1 MEDEDILGVDPFID
15 LSIED
20 REDKLTILADRL
32 KRAQGTSSSNF
43 QIGDIQGIIPGLNQ
57 KQFQDAVTWG
67 NTYNRGRYEQG
78 DELNSKF
85 SNLFPELEGVQF
97 PEYANNNGAID
108 VVNKQTNPENA
119 QGKWGKIQTAVDK
132 GTEMYNNQEVDG
144 IISNPNLMPEGTS
157 ESVKKNLIQYGQV
170 LRQTDPKFT
179 ENYSKDLADGED
191 YFSDPQSSYEFVK
204 QARNFQGTK
213 FKVNA
218 LRYVAKNYDTNL
230 YDYVERNADFFKYM
244 PELREDEE
252 FMKMYKGHEDM
263 ATEYQNHLKTNFG
276 DLYAQEGRDTLQT
289 LRLSGAMGPGLGG
302 VPGGGPGYL
311 DTSIMVGLGATVASF
326 GNFFGGMVEFFGKH
340 GDVINPGAYL
350 ADKVMRSGKSDD
362 ELAII
367 DAKDAQLDRQIES
380 VADNVSHF
388 FSSDNWKD
396 TAIGQFAYI
405 PDQVAGASLA
415 DNPMYILPMT
425 LKTVGEMAP
434 AIVAAAYTGG
444 GSVIAS
450 GAIMG
455 GDQFFKSYHQTNKEA
470 RELGVDPEDA
480 EALAL
485 SIGIVTG
492 GTGAI
497 FNNPL
502 ARRGVTA
509 MMGIR
514 NKATKEAVKVLA
526 NSGSRQAAIKAG
538 TYAYIKEV
546 GSEELEE
553 IGQGSFENY
562 QKYKY
567 DQRSPEPVYGVD
579 KFMGKEEFVNTLILT
594 ATATTLMASPNLGV
608 SSTQMEK
615 EAWTTAGLD
624 YKNFEKSVQKELK
637 KKNPSF
643 TQETAEGM
651 LDKARQ
657 YENIV
662 KPLKDA
668 GTPMGQIVEEAAL
681 VYDEMNSPAP
691 ETPEGKAE
699 VAEKKADI
707 KSGMPK
713 AGSIVDGGKVVSV
726 IESVGDSKTDKELS
740 DKLDNIK
747 SRTFK
752 MKRVTLETLYET
764 NKEFKQFVDENPD
777 MEYDGKQK
785 NAPAVID
792 QEGNV
797 LDGMKRMAAAYNRG
811 QKQIR
816 VFNEQEV
823 KVSKEQQTEVDKEL
837 DLLLTPPLSPE
848 GDPEVDP
855 ETGEVDVLGK
865 IKKIANHFERV
876 FKGSAV
882 TLDQKTF
889 DERAREV
896 GLDPTKNKG
905 FRDRKTNQI
914 YINPALAT
922 LDTPIHEFAHIWE
935 DMLAEKN
942 PEAHKKAMALIKG
955 TKFHKDAVKNGY
967 GDRALNEALVQAI
980 GEKSAKIFK
989 DPKRQ
994 SEFDKVVAQVK
1005 EMIKSALNL
1014 PTDTDFDIQTTSLDA
1029 LINSS
1034 ADKIMSATNI
1044 DPNAKNESI
1053 DIDAIDAQR
1062 YRNPERD
1069 AISDFKALQEK
1080 LKSDPTLAELT
1091 PVMKDGKY
1099 QFKKTKSGK
1108 FQVKIQGQSYSLVNG
1123 INKHLEGSVEEKID
1137 QIGDK
1142 IVDEFNANKD
1152 VPEVVKGLGW
1162 YKDLHI
1168 SMRNTFGG
1176 RTNFFGRLLGATS
1189 AQTDVTQ
1196 NYKYATQALEAFSK
1210 GAYDSYIEEYKDF
1223 IDRVEQFENEE
1234 ELNEF
1239 FNEYKGRAVNAL
1251 KKQGKTAYSES
1262 RLKPDPKDINETK
1275 RKLLNLYPKA
1285 NPLFRTDNPTKLYG
1299 INSPATAK
1307 VLAGIWLKQTQQSKT
1322 NNFYENVVGMTT
1334 NPTIDL
1340 WAARTIRRMI
1350 FDGKV
1355 DRYRIAER
1363 AEQGVDERVYAADA
1377 GGVSDYQLAEG
1388 VIINAS
1394 EKLGMDPDDLQA
1406 YLWFAEKDLWLKKGW
1421 SKGNAASKGDF
1432 RQEAGKSD
1440 ITRYYLGLSTER
1452 DQYTDPVLESKENL
1466 DIIEEERQS
1475 IQNDLREGDLVSLK
1489 VNKTQG
1495 QYLIYPERSFD
1506 AEMIVKSGQDMTP
1519 VLKRALESAKKHE
1532 QESVFLSEVLP
1543 IDERMDP
1550 ESVERELAKR
1560 PNARPAVEMQ
1570 FRTPMSFEEASTF
1583 ARENLDKEG
1592 VQLGPIKSDISGYT
1606 FITNEAGDKVLGV
1619 KYQFVP
1625 EFLFENEE
1633 DITDEN
1639 VMQAV
1644 SDWSD
1649 SASETKLN
1657 LENNE
1662 NVLYFYNHYVDTF
1675 VAHNNQYNEIL
1686 NNIENGSKDL
1696 FKGTSKTRTKEYFQ
1710 SKGRKFESGQ
1720 NSPDID
1726 AQRQQD
1732 EGDRSRFSGTV
1743 PTDDGGS
1750 LSGVEQRRIDKQGLP
1765 DRLTTFLSTLSD
1777 KGADVSKLL
1786 YGIKTYSQR
1795 VDGKELSTAEARLVL
1810 NKFMGTKGFK
1820 QRGFEENSVEKG
1832 KNDDEGKAEVY
1843 DWVNENPNYYET
1855 MSMQETMEDII
1866 DQVHK
1871 EPGGFENEGVIKDL
1885 LKKNPTVRELPRIQ
1899 LARQA
1904 ALHHYGLK
1912 VSRLRS
1918 EGASQAEIDSAL
1930 ETMSNIERELAT
1942 DGTASGQ
1949 ASAMLRSWTAQTS
1962 ATLIDRVEIAMEKF
1976 NENFDDTGKFGHF
1989 INRLF
1994 GGRKNKLES
2003 TTLSPEQR
2011 KKIEKLHEIIKEAPE
2026 NSELA
2031 NIAMRSMYK
2040 YMDSVVPSYS
2050 MQDTFFAL
2058 QYAAMLSG
2066 ASTHLLN
2073 ATSGSANIVLQPL
2086 LDMSR
2091 IDRIFTGGYLNFIRK
2106 IGGGS
2111 NRRGASQGYNMAMD
2125 ILKNGA
2131 RVDKYQGSE
2140 TTNESGQYNVLETT
2154 EFKGGKMNPYNYYKY
2169 VGRLLNSTDRF
2180 ISKVGYEGRYYNYLL
2195 EQLQKDGVPRSEVR
2209 QKASDLY
2216 LATEVK
2222 QHAKDQM
2229 EEIMQKLREV
2239 DPDTDFSNIE
2249 VVRARELM
2257 HEAMAKRYSEDFVNK
2272 SDAELEVMKEKE
2284 GFDGSIEEFKE
2295 FMKALKEAEIKGIS
2309 IDAGLASDAQVFI
2322 DQRAGGKFLTHP
2334 IANVANWIRQQSND
2348 PGRSFAAK
2356 VAIKSFV
2363 PFTSIIGSIGEYM
2376 IDVTPGIGL
2385 ARAYIADDGLGDK
2398 GTRMRD
2404 EQLSRAY
2411 FGTMS
2416 FMGLAALAAMAYED
2430 DDDDPFFEVSGG
2442 GYNNG
2447 NQYTRSDMK
2456 NAPLPPYTVRVG
2468 RMTMDYR
2475 NIIPL
2480 SIPLA
2485 IIGNYMETLKMTG
2498 GKGEVFDDMLFRTL
2512 IAYGNSA
2519 NLIMDSSVLTSIK
2532 DMTEAVTSNFT
2543 GRGTQYDAN
2552 QVGPSDSQKGFERI
2566 MKSGIRSVGGTLL
2579 RPLPQNAN
2587 LFKQATKILDA
2598 NSYSA
2603 GDVKNSLLYA
2613 AGLSQIFGQP
2623 KIDSFG
2629 EEAKS
2634 YPGETVIPYT
2644 HWLGLRGEDPRWAF
2658 LDKHNAYPGK
2668 IQNRPIRIGRNLRVL
2683 EPEELYQHQK
2693 STGEFFSK
2701 MLTKY
2706 MNGAGK
2712 RDRDVL
2718 TYTGKSKSIQKII
2731 IGRMWA
2737 GAQAKSRYKNK
2748 KIWKNT
2754 VID

>member
-1 MEDEDILGVDPFID
+1 MEDEDILGVDPFVD
-15 LSIED
+15 LSTEEKED
-20 REDKLTILADRL
+20 QLTILADRL
-32 KRAQGTSSSNF
+32 RRAKGNQQSNF
-43 QIGDIQGIIPGLNQ
+43 QISDIQNVIPGLNQ
-57 KQFQDAVTWG
+57 QQFQDAVTWG
-67 NTYNRGRYEQG
+67 NTFNRGRYEQG

-119 QGKWGKIQTAVDK
+119 QGKWGKIQKAVDK
-132 GTEMYNNQEVDG
+132 GTEMYNKQEADG

-170 LRQTDPKFT
+170 LRHTDPKFT

-218 LRYVAKNYDTNL
+218 LRYVAKNYDKNL

-252 FMKMYKGHEDM
+252 FMKMYKSHEEM
-263 ATEYQNHLKTNFG
+263 ATEYQNHLKTNYG
-276 DLYAQEGRDTLQT
+276 DLYAQEGKDTLQT
-289 LRLSGAMGPGLGG
+289 MRLSGAMGIVGNPAT
-302 VPGGGPGYL
+302 GPGWL
-311 DTSIMVGLGATVASF
+311 ETSAAVGIAGFIGSLGDLA
-326 GNFFGGMVEFFGKH
+326 GGAVEFFGKH
-340 GDVINPGAYL
+340 GDIINPGLYL
-350 ADKVMRSGKSDD
+350 ANAAARATLTD
-362 ELAII
+362 EELEIV
-367 DAKDAQLDRQIES
+367 DAQDKKYDRQVEA

-444 GSVIAS
+444 GSLAA

-526 NSGSRQAAIKAG
+526 NTGSRQAAIKAG

-699 VAEKKADI
+699 FAEKKADI

-1062 YRNPERD
+1062 YKNPERD
-1069 AISDFKALQEK
+1069 AITDFKALQEK
-1080 LKSDPTLAELT
+1080 LKSDPTQAELL
-1091 PVMKDGKY
+1091 PVMENGKY
-1099 QFKKTKSGK
+1099 KFEKQGKKLK
-1108 FQVKIQGQSYSLVNG
+1108 VKIATQSYNMVNG
-1123 INKHLEGSVEEKID
+1123 LEEYFEGTLEDKVD
-1137 QIGDK
+1137 QIGDN
-1142 IVDEFNANKD
+1142 IVDEYNANST
-1152 VPEVVKGLGW
+1152 VEEVIKGMGW
-1162 YKDLHI
+1162 YKDLHVK
-1168 SMRNTFGG
+1168 MRNIFGS
-1176 RTNFFGRLLGATS
+1176 RTNFFGRLIGATS
-1189 AQTDVTQ
+1189 AQTDVKN
-1196 NYKYATQALEAFSK
+1196 NYKYALGALKGFSN
-1210 GAYDSYIEEYKDF
+1210 GAYDSYVEEYKEF

-1234 ELNEF
+1234 ELNQF
-1239 FNEYKGRAVNAL
+1239 FNEWKGRAINTAKNL
-1251 KKQGKTAYSES
+1251 GQKTGIFNVE
-1262 RLKPDPKDINETK
+1262 PDPKDIETTK
-1275 RKLLNLYPKA
+1275 RKLLNLWPKA
-1285 NPLFRTDNPTKLYG
+1285 NVLYRTDNPNLRYG

-1307 VLAGIWLKQTQQSKT
+1307 VLAGIWLKQTQQTKT
-1322 NNFYENVVGMTT
+1322 NNFYKNVVGLTT
-1334 NPTIDL
+1334 NPTIDV

-1350 FDGKV
+1350 YKGNI
-1355 DRYRIAER
+1355 DRYRIPER
-1363 AEQGVDERVYAADA
+1363 AEA
-1377 GGVSDYQLAEG
+1377 GVSESTIVNKGNISDYRLAEE

-1394 EKLGMDPDDLQA
+1394 EKLGIDPDDLQA
-1406 YLWFAEKDLWLKKGW
+1406 YLWFAEKDLWMKEGW
-1421 SKGNAASKGDF
+1421 SKGTAAKKGDF
-1432 RQEAGKSD
+1432 RDESSQNQIG
-1440 ITRYYLGLSTER
+1440 RYYLGLSTER
-1452 DQYTDPVLESKENL
+1452 PNYDDPVLDNQDKLEILEQEAVS
-1466 DIIEEERQS
+1466 IEK
-1475 IQNDLREGDLVSLK
+1475 DLRDQNLVSLK
-1489 VNKTQG
+1489 VNTTKG
-1495 QYLIYPERSFD
+1495 QYLSSPEISFD
-1506 AEMIVKSGQDMTP
+1506 AEMIVESGQDMTP
-1519 VLKRALESAKKHE
+1519 VWKRAVESAKKHE
-1532 QESVFLSEVLP
+1532 QDDVFLSEVLP

-1550 ESVERELAKR
+1550 ETMARELIKK
-1560 PNARPAVEMQ
+1560 PNHRPAVEMQ
-1570 FRTPMSFEEASTF
+1570 FKNPISFDEATKFSK
-1583 ARENLDKEG
+1583 ENLDKEG
-1592 VQLGPIKSDISGYT
+1592 VQIGPIKTDISGYT
-1606 FITNEAGDKVLGV
+1606 FMTNEAGDKVLGV

-1639 VMQAV
+1639 INQARV
-1644 SDWSD
+1644 DW
-1649 SASETKLN
+1649 AKNAKETELN
-1657 LENNE
+1657 LKGND
-1662 NVLYFYNHYVDTF
+1662 NVLYFYNHYVDSF
-1675 VAHNNQYNEIL
+1675 VAHKGQYNEIL
-1686 NNIENGSKDL
+1686 NNIDNGSKDL
-1696 FKGTSKTRTKEYFQ
+1696 FKGDSKTRTKEYFQ
-1710 SKGRKFESGQ
+1710 SKGRSGLESET
-1720 NSPDID
+1720 SSDID
-1726 AQRQQD
+1726 AQRNPD
-1732 EGDRSRFSGTV
+1732 GADRSRFSGTIQ
-1743 PTDDGGS
+1743 TDDGGS
-1750 LSGVEQRRIDKQGLP
+1750 LSGAAQRRIDKQGLP

-2031 NIAMRSMYK
+2031 NVAMRSMYQ

-2111 NRRGASQGYNMAMD
+2111 NRRGASQGYNLAMD
-2125 ILKNGA
+2125 IMKNGA

-2154 EFKGGKMNPYNYYKY
+2154 EFKGGKMNPYNYYKF

-2222 QHAKDQM
+2222 QHAKDKM
-2229 EEIMQKLREV
+2229 DAIMKKLRKV

-2257 HEAMAKRYSEDFVNK
+2257 HEAMAQRYSEDFVNK

-2334 IANVANWIRQQSND
+2334 IANIANWIRQQSND
-2348 PGRSFAAK
+2348 PDRSFAAK
-2356 VAIKSFV
+2356 VVMKSFV

-2442 GYNNG
+2442 GYNNS

-2498 GKGEVFDDMLFRTL
+2498 GKGEVFDDMLARTT
-2512 IAYGNSA
+2512 IAYANSA

-2552 QVGPSDSQKGFERI
+2552 KVGPSDSQKGLERI

-2579 RPLPQNAN
+2579 RPLPWNAN

-2613 AGLSQIFGQP
+2613 AGLSQVFGQP

-2644 HWLGLRGEDPRWAF
+2644 HWRGLRGEDPRWAY
-2658 LDKHNAYPGK
+2658 LDKYNAYPGK
-2668 IQNRPIRIGRNLRVL
+2668 IQNRPQRIGRDLRIL

-2693 STGEFFSK
+2693 STGEFFSI
-2701 MLTKY
+2701 MITKY
-2706 MNGAGK
+2706 MNGRGK
-2712 RDRDVL
+2712 QDDRIK
-2718 TYTGKSKSIQKII
+2718 TYTGKSQSTHKKTIAKL
-2731 IGRMWA
+2731 WA
-2737 GAQAKSRYKNK
+2737 AAQAKSRLKNRKAWK
-2748 KIWKNT
+2748 KT

>member
-1 MEDEDILGVDPFID
+1 MEDEDILGVDPFVD
-15 LSIED
+15 LSID
-20 REDKLTILADRL
+20 DKQDQLTILADRL
-32 KRAQGTSSSNF
+32 RRARGTSSSNF
-43 QIGDIQGIIPGLNQ
+43 QIADIQNVIPGLNQ
-57 KQFQDAVTWG
+57 DQFQDAVTWG
-67 NTYNRGRYEQG
+67 NTFNRGRYEEG

-85 SNLFPELEGVQF
+85 PNLFPELEGVQF
-97 PEYANNNGAID
+97 PEYENNNGALN
-108 VVNKQTNPENA
+108 VVNSQVNPENA
-119 QGKWGKIQTAVDK
+119 QGKWAKIQASIDK

-144 IISNPNLMPEGTS
+144 IISNPNLMPEGTD

-179 ENYSKDLADGED
+179 ENYSKNLADGED
-191 YFSDPQSSYEFVK
+191 YFSDPEASYEFVK

-218 LRYVAKNYDTNL
+218 LRYIAKNYDTNL
-230 YDYVERNADFFKYM
+230 YDYVDKNADFFKYM
-244 PELREDEE
+244 PELREDEA
-252 FMKMYKGHEDM
+252 FMKMYKSHEDM
-263 ATEYQNHLKTNFG
+263 ATSYHNHLKNNYG
-276 DLYAQEGRDTLQT
+276 DFVSAEAKDALQT
-289 LRLSGAMGPGLGG
+289 MRLSGAMGIVGNP
-302 VPGGGPGYL
+302 VTGPGWVE
-311 DTSIMVGLGATVASF
+311 TSTAVGIAGFIGSLGDLA
-326 GNFFGGMVEFFGKH
+326 GGAIEFFGKH
-340 GDVINPGAYL
+340 GDKLNPGVLLGDYIGSSL
-350 ADKVMRSGKSDD
+350 ASDETNASLAAQD
-362 ELAII
+362 EEY
-367 DAKDAQLDRQIES
+367 DRKIEA

-444 GSVIAS
+444 GSLAA
-450 GAIMG
+450 GAVMG

-485 SIGIVTG
+485 SIGLVTG

-546 GSEELEE
+546 GSEEVEE
-553 IGQGSFENY
+553 IFQGGYENY

-624 YKNFEKSVQKELK
+624 YVNFEKSVQKELK

-668 GTPMGQIVEEAAL
+668 GVPMGQIVEEAAL

-691 ETPEGKAE
+691 ETPEAKAE
-699 VAEKKADI
+699 VEEKKADV

-740 DKLDNIK
+740 DKLENIQN
-747 SRTFK
+747 RTFK

-764 NKEFKQFVDENPD
+764 NKEFKKFVDENPD
-777 MEYDGKQK
+777 MTYDGKQK

-816 VFNEQEV
+816 VFNEQEILI
-823 KVSKEQQTEVDKEL
+823 SKEEQSDTDKEL
-837 DLLLTPPLSPE
+837 DLILTPPLSPE

-882 TLDQKTF
+882 TLDQQTF

-1062 YRNPERD
+1062 YRNPERE
-1069 AISDFKALQEK
+1069 AIKEFKKLQEK
-1080 LKSDPTLAELT
+1080 LKTDPTLADLT

-1123 INKHLEGSVEEKID
+1123 INEHLEGSVEEKID

-1519 VLKRALESAKKHE
+1519 VLKRAIESAKKHE

-1543 IDERMDP
+1543 IDERMDH
-1550 ESVERELAKR
+1550 ESVKRELAKR

-1696 FKGTSKTRTKEYFQ
+1696 FRGTSKTRTKEYFQ

-1720 NSPDID
+1720 GNPDID

-1743 PTDDGGS
+1743 QTDDGGS
-1750 LSGVEQRRIDKQGLP
+1750 ISGVEQRRIDKQSLP
-1765 DRLTTFLSTLSD
+1765 EQLTSFLSTLSD
-1777 KGADVSKLL
+1777 KGASVSKLL

-1795 VDGKELSTAEARLVL
+1795 VDGKELSTEEARLVL
-1810 NKFMGTKGFK
+1810 NKFMGTKGMK
-1820 QRGFEENSVEKG
+1820 QRGFEENSVNKA
-1832 KNDDEGKAEVY
+1832 KNDDVGKSEVY

-1866 DQVHK
+1866 DQVNQQ
-1871 EPGGFENEGVIKDL
+1871 EGGFENEGVIKDL
-1885 LKKNPTVRELPRIQ
+1885 LKKNPTIKELPRVQ

-1912 VSRLRS
+1912 VSKLRS
-1918 EGASQAEIDSAL
+1918 DGASQSEIDNAL
-1930 ETMSNIERELAT
+1930 QTMSAIEFQLAE
-1942 DGTASGQ
+1942 DGTLSGQ
-1949 ASAMLRSWTAQTS
+1949 ASAALRSWTAQTTAS
-1962 ATLIDRVEIAMEKF
+1962 LIDRTEIAMEKF
-1976 NENFDDTGKFGHF
+1976 NEAFDKRGSIGHF

-1994 GGRKNKLES
+1994 GGRKTKLES

-2011 KKIEKLHEIIKEAPE
+2011 AKIQELHEIIKKSPE

-2031 NIAMRSMYK
+2031 NVAMRSMYK

-2050 MQDTFFAL
+2050 WQDTFFAL

-2066 ASTHLLN
+2066 ASTQVLN

-2086 LDMSR
+2086 MDMSR
-2091 IDRIFTGGYLNFIRK
+2091 VDRIFTGGYLNFIRK
-2106 IGGGS
+2106 IGNGS
-2111 NRRGASQGYNMAMD
+2111 NRRGLSQGYNMAMD
-2125 ILKNGA
+2125 IMKNGA
-2131 RVDKYQGSE
+2131 RVDKYQGTESN
-2140 TTNESGQYNVLETT
+2140 NESGQYNVLETS
-2154 EFKGGKMNPYNYYKY
+2154 EFKGGKANPYNYYKF

-2195 EQLQKDGVPRSEVR
+2195 DQLQKDGVPRNELR
-2209 QKASDLY
+2209 QRAADLY

-2222 QHAKDQM
+2222 THAKEEM
-2229 EEIMQKLREV
+2229 EVLMDRMRKA

-2257 HEAMAKRYSEDFVNK
+2257 HEAMAKRYSEDFINK
-2272 SDAELEVMKEKE
+2272 SDAELEVMKEKD
-2284 GFDGSIEEFKE
+2284 GFDGTIEEFKE
-2295 FMKALKEAEIKGIS
+2295 FMKAMKEAEIKGIAT
-2309 IDAGLASDAQVFI
+2309 DANLASNAQVFI
-2322 DQRAGGKFLTHP
+2322 DNRGGPWYTHP
-2334 IANVANWIRQQSND
+2334 IAFVANKIRQASND
-2348 PGRSFAAK
+2348 PDRSFLGK
-2356 VAIKSFV
+2356 LVLKSFV

-2376 IDVTPGIGL
+2376 IDVTPGFGL
-2385 ARAYIADDGLGDK
+2385 ARAYATKDGLGDK
-2398 GTRMRD
+2398 GTRMRE

-2411 FGTMS
+2411 FGTTS
-2416 FMGLAALAAMAYED
+2416 FLGLAALAAMAYED
-2430 DDDDPFFEVSGG
+2430 DDENPFFEVSGG
-2442 GYNNG
+2442 GYNNS
-2447 NQYTRSDMK
+2447 NPYTRSDMK
-2456 NAPLPPYTVRVG
+2456 NAPLPPYTVKIG
-2468 RMTMDYR
+2468 DATMDYR

-2485 IIGNYMETLKMTG
+2485 IIGNYMETMKMTG
-2498 GKGEVFDDMLFRTL
+2498 GKGEVFDDMQDRLL
-2512 IAYGNSA
+2512 IAYANSA
-2519 NLIMDSSVLTSIK
+2519 NLIMDSSVLTSVK
-2532 DMTEAVTSNFT
+2532 DMTEAVTKSFT
-2543 GRGTQYDAN
+2543 GRGTQYDPN
-2552 QVGPSDSQKGFERI
+2552 KVGDDDMTKTLQRMG
-2566 MKSGIRSVGGTLL
+2566 KSSIRSVGGTIL

-2587 LFKQATKILDA
+2587 LFRQATKIFDA

-2603 GDVKNSLLYA
+2603 GDAKNALLYA
-2613 AGLSQIFGQP
+2613 AGLSQIFGKP
-2623 KIDSFG
+2623 KIDAFG

-2644 HWLGLRGEDPRWAF
+2644 HWIGIRGEDPRWAF
-2658 LDKHNAYPGK
+2658 LDKYNAYPGK
-2668 IQNRPIRIGRNLRVL
+2668 IQNRPLRVGRDLRVL
-2683 EPEELYQHQK
+2683 EPEELYQHQQT
-2693 STGEFFSK
+2693 TGLEFSK
-2701 MLTKY
+2701 MLVRY
-2706 MNGAGK
+2706 MNGRGK
-2712 RDRDVL
+2712 MDDKIL
-2718 TYTGKSKSIQKII
+2718 THTGKSQSIHKKSIAK
-2731 IGRMWA
+2731 MWTA
-2737 GAQAKSRYKNK
+2737 AQAKSKLKNQK
-2748 KIWKNT
+2748 VWRQTKL
-2754 VID
+2754 D